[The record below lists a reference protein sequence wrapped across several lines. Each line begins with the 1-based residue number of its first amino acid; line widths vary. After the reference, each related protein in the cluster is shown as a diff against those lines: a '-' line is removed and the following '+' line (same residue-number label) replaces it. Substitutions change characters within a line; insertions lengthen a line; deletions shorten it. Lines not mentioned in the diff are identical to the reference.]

1 MKKKSRKGAM
11 TPELR
16 EYLQRL
22 TAYVKDQDP
31 LALLKS
37 APGRLEKLVKGMKA
51 ADLKRRPARGKWSIH
66 EQIGHMADVESA
78 FGWRFRRAI
87 GEPGKGVEGFD
98 QDAWAEKMEYRKMP
112 ARALLESYRALRA
125 ANVHLLTHAPKK
137 AREGGYIVHPE
148 RGRQTVERQAVLLA
162 GHDVNHLL
170 QMRNIRARFQ
180 KKSSGQQSR
189 TQSGLGRAVRKAK
202 KG

>member
-1 MKKKSRKGAM
+1 MKKKSKKGAM
-11 TPELR
+11 APELR
-16 EYLQRL
+16 AYLDRL
-22 TAYVKDQDP
+22 KSYIKGKDP
-31 LALLKS
+31 MALLKS
-37 APGRLEKLVKGMKA
+37 APGRLEKLVKTMKTA
-51 ADLKRRPARGKWSIH
+51 ELKRRPAKGKWSIH

-112 ARALLESYRALRA
+112 AKALLESYKALRT

-148 RGRQTVERQAVLLA
+148 RGRQTVETQATLLA

-170 QMRNIRARFQ
+170 QMQNIRAKFQ
-180 KKSSGQQSR
+180 KKASGQQSR
-189 TQSGLGRAVRKAK
+189 NQTGLRRPVRKAK
-202 KG
+202 KD